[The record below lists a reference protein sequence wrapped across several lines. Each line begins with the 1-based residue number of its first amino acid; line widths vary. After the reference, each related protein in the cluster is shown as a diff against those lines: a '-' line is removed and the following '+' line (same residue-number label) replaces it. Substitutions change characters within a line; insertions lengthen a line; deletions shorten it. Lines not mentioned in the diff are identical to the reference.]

1 MKLILTDYIIL
12 SIGISVLIS
21 FIYFSI
27 ISYKEKE
34 KNASAKLAII
44 GIAIFLL
51 LFSLA
56 IYNFKFKEII
66 SLTIITILPISLII
80 LLFPFRKKHNIKRI
94 IPKKQ
99 IDERDIMFSR
109 YNLKEDTEEYN
120 NYYLENPELKD
131 FDDYLR
137 KKPGLLSDKSSL
149 YNKHIFNA
157 TKASFSVSQHLK
169 SIVKGKAKQKKEINK
184 EETTKFIKA
193 WVKHLGAVSVGITE
207 LKNYHLYSHHG
218 RELHGKKVINKDK
231 YAIAFTVEMDKDLI
245 DSSPNA
251 PTILES
257 AKKYVDAAVIA
268 VQLAEYIRNL
278 GYNASAHIDESYEVV
293 CPLVARDAGLGEIGR
308 MGLLMTPELG
318 PRVRI
323 AVVTTELELITD
335 SIKYEPSVINF
346 CTICKK
352 CADSCPSN
360 AISFNK
366 QENIDG
372 VIRWQIN
379 QEKCFEFWT
388 QTGTDCGRCISVCP
402 YSHPN
407 NLMHN
412 VVRSGIKNS
421 TLFSLLA
428 LKMDDYFYGR
438 KPKSKVSEKFGV

>member
-1 MKLILTDYIIL
+1 MKLMLTDYIIL
-12 SIGISVLIS
+12 IIGIITLFL
-21 FIYFSI
+21 FIYFSV
-27 ISYKEKE
+27 ISYNENEKQ
-34 KNASAKLAII
+34 ASIKLAII
-44 GIAIFLL
+44 GILAFLL
-51 LFSLA
+51 FLTVDIYSFQYKNLISISIIIFVA
-56 IYNFKFKEII
+56 ITF
-66 SLTIITILPISLII
+66 II
-80 LLFPFRKKHNIKRI
+80 LLFPYQKKNNLNSR

-109 YNLKEDTEEYN
+109 YNLIEHTNKYN
-120 NYYLENPELKD
+120 NYYSENPELKD

-137 KKPGLLSDKSSL
+137 NKPGLLSEKSAL
-149 YNKHIFNA
+149 YNQHIFSA
-157 TKASFSVSQHLK
+157 TEATFTVSQHLK
-169 SIVKGKAKQKKEINK
+169 SIVQGIPRERKTVNII
-184 EETTKFIKA
+184 ETTNFIKN
-193 WVKHLGAVSVGITE
+193 WVTHLGAVSVGITE
-207 LKNYHLYSHHG
+207 LKEYHLYSHHG
-218 RELHGKKVINKDK
+218 RKFHGEKIVNNDK

-257 AKKYVDAAVIA
+257 SKKYVDAAVIA
-268 VQLAEYIRNL
+268 VQLAKYIRNL
-278 GYNASAHIDESYEVV
+278 GFNASAHIDESYEVV

-323 AVVTTELELITD
+323 AVVTTEIELITD
-335 SIKYEPSVINF
+335 SINEQPSIINF

-352 CADSCPSN
+352 CAESCPSN

-372 VIRWQIN
+372 TIRWQIN
-379 QEKCFEFWT
+379 QEKCFEFWVNI
-388 QTGTDCGRCISVCP
+388 GTDCGKCVSVCP

-412 VVRSGIKNS
+412 IIRSGIRNS
-421 TLFSLLA
+421 SIFSILA

-438 KPKSKVSEKFGV
+438 KPKTKISEKLGL

>member
-1 MKLILTDYIIL
+1 MKLMLTDYIIL
-12 SIGISVLIS
+12 IIGIITLFL
-21 FIYFSI
+21 FIYFSV
-27 ISYKEKE
+27 ISYNENEKQ
-34 KNASAKLAII
+34 ASIKLAII
-44 GIAIFLL
+44 GILAFLL
-51 LFSLA
+51 FLTVDIYSFQYKNLISISIIIFVA
-56 IYNFKFKEII
+56 ITF
-66 SLTIITILPISLII
+66 II
-80 LLFPFRKKHNIKRI
+80 LLFPYQKKNNLNSR

-109 YNLKEDTEEYN
+109 YNLIEHTNKYN
-120 NYYLENPELKD
+120 NYYSENPELKD

-137 KKPGLLSDKSSL
+137 NKPGLLSEKSAL
-149 YNKHIFNA
+149 YNQHLFSA
-157 TKASFSVSQHLK
+157 TEATFTVSQHLK
-169 SIVKGKAKQKKEINK
+169 SIVQGIPRERKTVNII
-184 EETTKFIKA
+184 ETTNFIKN
-193 WVKHLGAVSVGITE
+193 WVTHLGAVSVGITE
-207 LKNYHLYSHHG
+207 LKEYHLYSHHG
-218 RELHGKKVINKDK
+218 RKFHGEKIVNNDK

-257 AKKYVDAAVIA
+257 SKKYVDAAVIA
-268 VQLAEYIRNL
+268 VQLAKYIRNL
-278 GYNASAHIDESYEVV
+278 GFNASAHIDESYEVV

-323 AVVTTELELITD
+323 AVVTTEIELITD
-335 SIKYEPSVINF
+335 SINEQPSIINF

-352 CADSCPSN
+352 CAESCPSN

-372 VIRWQIN
+372 TIRWQIN
-379 QEKCFEFWT
+379 QEKCFEFWVNI
-388 QTGTDCGRCISVCP
+388 GTDCGKCVSVCP

-412 VVRSGIKNS
+412 IIRSGIRNS
-421 TLFSLLA
+421 SIFSILA

-438 KPKSKVSEKFGV
+438 KPKTKISEKLGL